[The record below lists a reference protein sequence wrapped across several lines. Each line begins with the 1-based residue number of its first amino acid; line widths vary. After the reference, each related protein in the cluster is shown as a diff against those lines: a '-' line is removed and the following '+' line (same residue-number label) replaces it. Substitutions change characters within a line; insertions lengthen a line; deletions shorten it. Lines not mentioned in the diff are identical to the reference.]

1 MTLKDFLKKGF
12 KTFLA
17 LAGLVWLFPGFSVS
31 QEIWALPLA
40 ALVLT
45 GINILVKPILKL
57 ILLPLNLLSFG
68 MFRWVINVFSLFLL
82 TFFVDQVSFQPFV
95 FPGFSEFGIN
105 LPSINFSSLGSL
117 ITASF
122 LVTLIR
128 KTIAWL
134 LRND

>member
-1 MTLKDFLKKGF
+1 MTLKDFLKRGF

-68 MFRWVINVFSLFLL
+68 MFRWVINVLSLFLL
-82 TFFVDQVSFQPFV
+82 TLFVDQVSFQPFV
-95 FPGFSEFGIN
+95 FPGFSELGIN

-128 KTIAWL
+128 KTIGWL
-134 LRND
+134 LRNG